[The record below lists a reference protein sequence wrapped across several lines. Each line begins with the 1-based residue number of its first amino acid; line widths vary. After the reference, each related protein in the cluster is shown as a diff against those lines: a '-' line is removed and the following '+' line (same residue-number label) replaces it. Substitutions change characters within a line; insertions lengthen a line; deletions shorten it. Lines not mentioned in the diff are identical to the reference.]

1 MIPAVILNIFH
12 FRKKFPL
19 FFFHVNDAAAT
30 RTRLYFRNASST
42 YSNDV
47 GGIRTLR
54 PIDLVKFRLD
64 TWNLRGQEMFQKV
77 KPVTNVK
84 QSNERVSRKKK
95 FQRLVSD
102 VL

>member
-1 MIPAVILNIFH
+1 M
-12 FRKKFPL
+12 
-19 FFFHVNDAAAT
+19 
-30 RTRLYFRNASST
+30 
-42 YSNDV
+42 
-47 GGIRTLR
+47 R

-95 FQRLVSD
+95 FQRLVFD